1 MHKQIASFFMKAQ
14 RVMNEPQKY
23 PLYLSIATHHHLF
36 ASKHDI
42 SGPLQA
48 IDKSQ
53 LIM

>member
-1 MHKQIASFFMKAQ
+1 MHKQIKSLLIEAPD
-14 RVMNEPQKY
+14 VMYKPKIY

-48 IDKSQ
+48 IDRFN
-53 LIM
+53 